1 MVTKDGDDAALEY
14 ADTQDVGEVEQQ
26 VHSSNGHEPMG
37 IGQRRPGMQD
47 MAVRYG
53 LGMHNPIKEMMT
65 VPQDAEG
72 YFARTRLSDKEI
84 AQMAR
89 IYGKVHSVY
98 EGWNDVNLILWHI
111 MAMRVS
117 LNGQGR
123 EEVVE
128 MTKAERRD
136 RQLRM
141 GGGGMLSRFRTMNR
155 GEEVST
161 GA

>member
-1 MVTKDGDDAALEY
+1 MVTMDGDQAMTEYESLNETADAAI
-14 ADTQDVGEVEQQ
+14 AP
-26 VHSSNGHEPMG
+26 VHDNGREPMG

-53 LGMHNPIKEMMT
+53 LGMFNSTKEMMT
-65 VPQDAEG
+65 MPQDAEG
-72 YFARTRLSDKEI
+72 YFARTRLSEKEI
-84 AQMAR
+84 ARNSR
-89 IYGKVHSVY
+89 IYGKVHSTY
-98 EGWNDVNLILWHI
+98 EGWVDVNLVMWQN
-111 MAMRVS
+111 MAMKIS
-117 LNGQGR
+117 LDGQGR
-123 EEVVE
+123 EEAVE

-136 RQLRM
+136 RQMR